1 MKNKLKKTY
10 RYIRSTIRNIKYR
23 LKYVDYTFDIQ
34 RPLSISRDLR
44 MGKYG
49 FIGRDS
55 WICPNVVL
63 GNYVIIAPKLAI
75 LGGDHIYNK
84 PETPIIFSGR
94 PETKKTII
102 EDDVWIGYRVII
114 NSGVTIGKGAVIA
127 AGSVVTKDVLPY
139 NIVGGNPAKVI
150 KSRFSISEQ
159 IKNDNML
166 SLKPTFFGI
175 YNQPKKNY

>member
-55 WICPNVVL
+55 WICPNVTTTCQNIIVL
-63 GNYVIIAPKLAI
+63 LM
-75 LGGDHIYNK
+75 
-84 PETPIIFSGR
+84 PE
-94 PETKKTII
+94 
-102 EDDVWIGYRVII
+102 
-114 NSGVTIGKGAVIA
+114 
-127 AGSVVTKDVLPY
+127 
-139 NIVGGNPAKVI
+139 IV
-150 KSRFSISEQ
+150 
-159 IKNDNML
+159 
-166 SLKPTFFGI
+166 
-175 YNQPKKNY
+175 